1 MQEFQ
6 KINQLP
12 PYVFEIVAGYKQ
24 EAKQRGQDV
33 IDFGMGNPDQPPAAH
48 IVEALRASALRPDAH
63 RYAMSRGI
71 PALRQAICDWY
82 DRRYSVKLNPESEA
96 VAVIGSKEGLAHLA
110 LATIGQGEK
119 IIVPSPCYPIHLY
132 GNIIAGAEV
141 IQVPLNLNENFI
153 NTLETAITTSS
164 PKPKMLLLNFPC
176 NPTTECVD
184 LEFFTKVIALA
195 KKHQIYII
203 HDLAYGDLTF
213 DGIQAPSILQVPG
226 AKDVAVEFFTMS
238 KSYNMPGWRVGFMC
252 GNEKLVAA
260 LTKLKSYLDYG
271 MFEPLQDAAVAALN
285 GSQDCVIQ
293 TRELYRRRRDI
304 LCEGL
309 NALGWTVTP
318 PKATMF
324 VWAKIPDLY
333 ANLKSLAFTK
343 QLIKEA
349 GVAVSP
355 GIGFGDY
362 GDDHVR
368 FGLIENEDRIK
379 QALIGIE
386 KMFSQQK
393 LLATA

>member
-12 PYVFEIVAGYKQ
+12 PYIFEVIANFKQ
-24 EAKQRGQDV
+24 EAKKRGEDV
-33 IDFGMGNPDQPPAAH
+33 VDFGMGNPDQPPAAH
-48 IVEALRASALRPDAH
+48 IIETLRTAALRPDMH

-71 PALRQAICDWY
+71 PSLRQAICDWY
-82 DRRYSVKLNPESEA
+82 GRRYEVDLNPETEA

-110 LATIGQGEK
+110 LATLGPGEK

-141 IQVPLNLNENFI
+141 VQIPLILNEGFI
-153 NTLETAITTSS
+153 DSIEAAIKTSS

-184 LEFFTKVIALA
+184 LNFFVKIIALA
-195 KKHQIYII
+195 KKYEIYVI

-213 DGIQAPSILQVPG
+213 DETQAPSILQVPG
-226 AKDVAVEFFTMS
+226 AKEVAVEFFTMS

-260 LTKLKSYLDYG
+260 LVKLKSYLDYG
-271 MFEPLQDAAVAALN
+271 MFAPLQEAAVVALN
-285 GSQDCVIQ
+285 GPQDCVIQ
-293 TRELYRRRRDI
+293 TRELYRKRRDL
-304 LCEGL
+304 LCDGL

-324 VWAKIPDLY
+324 VWAKIPENY
-333 ANLKSLAFTK
+333 RHLKSLEFSK
-343 QLIKEA
+343 QLILHA
-349 GVAVSP
+349 NVAVSP
-355 GIGFGDY
+355 GIGFGEY
-362 GDDHVR
+362 GDDYVR
-368 FGLIENEDRIK
+368 FGLIEDETRIK
-379 QALIGIE
+379 QALVGIQ
-386 KMFSQQK
+386 KMFAKQN
-393 LLATA
+393 LLAAA